1 MGRGASKI
9 GSGAAGAAGGG
20 NIATN
25 AEPANPIIDKD
36 FDVTKQKPTNAT
48 DTDNMNEAQLLKE
61 IAKAERRSD
70 SAEREADR
78 AFNSS
83 SVQRF
88 NEVSQMF
95 PGGVGGSAVTP
106 AYQRMVERSSNQ
118 ILKGVEAR
126 ERAER
131 YDNRAERL
139 RQAYEITKGSGLLVH
154 EARTARAAVGGRLD
168 GKWTKTGN
176 AFTDGTFGQ
185 IGGQKN
191 GEFAIGKVWGS
202 YQVYRGN
209 RLIGRFGK
217 AADAKAIIEKYAKR

>member
-1 MGRGASKI
+1 MGRGSSKI
-9 GSGAAGAAGGG
+9 GSNNASSGAGASAAA
-20 NIATN
+20 NT
-25 AEPANPIIDKD
+25 EPVNPIVDKD

-70 SAEREADR
+70 SAEREADA

-88 NEVSQMF
+88 NDMSRMF

-118 ILKGVEAR
+118 ILKGVAAR
-126 ERAER
+126 ERADS
-131 YDNRAERL
+131 YNDRAERL
-139 RQAYEITKGSGLLVH
+139 RRAYEITKGSGLLVH
-154 EARTARAAVGGRLD
+154 EAKTARAAVGGRLD
-168 GKWTKTGN
+168 GKWTKTNN

-191 GEFAIGKVWGS
+191 GEFSIGKVWGS
-202 YQVYRGN
+202 YQVFRGN